1 MSRYGTSPQQHDDSD
16 FPDFS
21 DFVEEPSE
29 LVSDESE
36 FFGSESDK
44 EELLEDLI
52 RRDRFEKRKQVFKIN
67 QLTTSKRRNYFYGS
81 VEQLVLNTTQA
92 EVCLFVEQ
100 LTYIVVSQSMAEG
113 KLTQISSDKAK
124 NDLLLCTETMLLAAL
139 FGTSDVIKKIAQ
151 LSNKMSQELRF
162 PESVIDCRKVLF
174 EKYDRRTYALDN
186 KGYSSTWFHFA
197 ASLKST
203 LKFTP
208 SATDFLHFIFKQTD
222 NEITGIHFDYSNLAL
237 LFQGKLLFDFDSTIL
252 CNTVDMN
259 RDKPGILS
267 RHRQSEKIRQYCE
280 NHIKGQQ
287 QAIAAVTEMVS
298 SAFATANS
306 GLKGIAT
313 FMGAPGSGK
322 TALAETLADGLNE
335 VYAASYRKL
344 VLNMEMYSDERAG
357 LKLFGSGSQYID
369 SALGDLT
376 SEIFVAPRTV
386 IILDEIEKAHRTVI
400 QSLLTLLE
408 KGRITDQTSNKVVD
422 FSQCFVIFTTNL
434 GHKAAKS
441 ISQDKQLDLKSLLAE
456 KSGTPGLS
464 PELISRLS
472 RGYVALFREL
482 DASDL
487 LYVAEHAAKIARADN
502 TISWPAN
509 MAELI
514 IETLGGNVEP
524 RSVMAQTAK
533 LQSQI
538 LNKVCSAEQD
548 IGMAPRIVVD
558 IPEDISELS
567 FAVVTQEP
575 QIKRLLK
582 THFKGCVVVSDLDQL
597 TDSYAK
603 LGISTVL
610 IHLPILTSGVTLNK
624 AQNVRFYSFDV
635 GPAFIVPPAVKGI
648 EQAYELDD
656 ASVASFKQLI
666 QQAAKRSRLL
676 AKVNEFRKRNM
687 AVEFDFQLSYEAS
700 SIRVTL
706 QNPEYK
712 QTFRPDDF
720 EPPYMQAPCIPE
732 ISFKDLIGLDSLK
745 KNMGF
750 ILKTLRGDN
759 DFVLDMPK
767 GYLLAGLPG
776 TGKSYFA
783 KAVAGE
789 CKVPFIPVNAADLML
804 GNPVENINHLFDVA
818 ERYAPCIVFFDEFDA
833 IALNRQASSQIG
845 RLAVNT
851 LLTRLDGFNN
861 GQYPVFVLA
870 ATNFA
875 KSLDPAIMRHGRFDK
890 VVNIPL
896 PDVQARAHYIQSCAD
911 KYQFAI
917 PATTVQQFARKISG
931 APFGFIANLF
941 RDVQLNI
948 LTEQKPFSTD
958 MLDEQLLTATI
969 GNKKAVSTINT
980 KTRLKVAYHET
991 GHYLLNKRWFPTA
1004 RCTSL
1009 SIQEHESAGGVTA
1022 FDYDEQDSTN
1032 TKASIKARLQILL
1045 AGRAAEKLLSK
1056 EKDDIT
1062 TGASH
1067 DIKQATELARIAIS
1081 DCGFS
1086 DTLGLADFKQLPML
1100 QASVEQEVLTWLN
1113 EAYAQSE
1120 AYLQQNWTLV
1130 KCIAEE
1136 LFEREKLDQ
1145 DDLDQ
1150 LLAKFDSRVVL
1161 SVK

>member
-29 LVSDESE
+29 LVRDESE
-36 FFGSESDK
+36 FFGLESDK

-208 SATDFLHFIFKQTD
+208 SATDFLHFVFKQTD
-222 NEITGIHFDYSNLAL
+222 NEIADIHFDYSNLAL

-259 RDKPGILS
+259 RDEPGILS

-298 SAFATANS
+298 TAFATANN

-335 VYAASYRKL
+335 VYAAGYRKL

-386 IILDEIEKAHRTVI
+386 IILDEIEKAHRTVV

-464 PELISRLS
+464 TELISRLS

-482 DASDL
+482 DASNL
-487 LYVAEHAAKIARADN
+487 LCVAEHAAKIARADN
-502 TISWPAN
+502 TICWPAN

-538 LNKVCSAEQD
+538 LNKVCSSEQE
-548 IGMAPRIVVD
+548 IGVAPRIVVD

-582 THFKGCVVVSDLDQL
+582 THFKGCVVVSDLAQL

-610 IHLPILTSGVTLNK
+610 IHLPILTSGATLSE
-624 AQNVRFYSFDV
+624 AQNVRFYSFDIE
-635 GPAFIVPPAVKGI
+635 PAFIRSPAIKGL

-656 ASVASFKQLI
+656 ATVASFKQLI

-750 ILKTLRGDN
+750 ILKTLRADN

-818 ERYAPCIVFFDEFDA
+818 ERYAPCIVFLDEIDA
-833 IALNRQASSQIG
+833 IAVNRQEQSTIG

-851 LLTRLDGFNN
+851 LLTRLDGFNKSD
-861 GQYPVFVLA
+861 YPVFVMA
-870 ATNFA
+870 ATNFPQ
-875 KSLDPAIMRHGRFDK
+875 SLDPAVLRYGRFDK
-890 VVNIPL
+890 VVTVPIP
-896 PDVQARAHYIQSCAD
+896 DMEARAIFIKSCIS
-911 KYQFAI
+911 KYNFQLSE
-917 PATTVQQFARKISG
+917 ATLQQFARKISG
-931 APFGFIANLF
+931 ATYGFIETLF
-941 RDVQLNI
+941 RDIQLHLLRENQRFH
-948 LTEQKPFSTD
+948 ES
-958 MLDEQLLTATI
+958 MLDEQLLTATV
-969 GNKKAVSTINT
+969 GNKKAVRTLSDASRKI
-980 KTRLKVAYHET
+980 VAYHET
-991 GHYLLNKRWFPTA
+991 GHYLLSKYWYPNAK
-1004 RCTSL
+1004 CTSL
-1009 SIQEHESAGGVTA
+1009 SIQEYEAAGGITA
-1022 FDYDEQDSTN
+1022 FDYDEQEITN
-1032 TKASIKARLQILL
+1032 TKANTKAQLQILL
-1045 AGRAAEKLLSK
+1045 AGRAAEKLFSLH
-1056 EKDDIT
+1056 EDDVT

-1067 DIKQATELARIAIS
+1067 DIKQATRLALAAVS
-1081 DCGFS
+1081 KCGFS
-1086 DTLGLADFKQLPML
+1086 NALGLADFTQLPML
-1100 QASVEQEVLTWLN
+1100 QPKVEAEVQEWLKNAYIASE
-1113 EAYAQSE
+1113 S
-1120 AYLQQNWTLV
+1120 YLRENWSLV
-1130 KCIAEE
+1130 CLIAEE
-1136 LFEREKLDQ
+1136 LYDKETLNQEQLDS
-1145 DDLDQ
+1145 
-1150 LLAKFDSRVVL
+1150 LLLKSLCENVL
-1161 SVK
+1161 NLH